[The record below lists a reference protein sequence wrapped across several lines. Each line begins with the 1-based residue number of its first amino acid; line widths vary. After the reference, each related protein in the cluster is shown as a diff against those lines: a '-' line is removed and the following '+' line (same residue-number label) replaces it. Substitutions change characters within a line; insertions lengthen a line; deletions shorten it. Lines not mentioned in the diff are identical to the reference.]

1 MHCGCIFQGISSNLL
16 LAACLVS
23 IDHLLY
29 NPDHKIDLKFML
41 AEQKERNPRAK
52 FTRAKTLGYFYESQQ
67 IRKRIESYKYQ
78 MSHRPTA
85 RIIRTTAEKFQ
96 QSQGLTNWVT
106 PHSVGR
112 CHKVTEGTGD
122 RWEDRENMKAASK
135 EETRQSEDT
144 FPIYG
149 KRTSCQEKEKSA

>member
-1 MHCGCIFQGISSNLL
+1 MNKVSFTKSSLSDFLTSQKYSRSNLL

-67 IRKRIESYKYQ
+67 IAQRIISYKYQ

-85 RIIRTTAEKFQ
+85 GIIRTTAEKFQ
-96 QSQGLTNWVT
+96 QSQGFSDQLHCSTIQVNLHT
-106 PHSVGR
+106 LFNT
-112 CHKVTEGTGD
+112 K
-122 RWEDRENMKAASK
+122 
-135 EETRQSEDT
+135 
-144 FPIYG
+144 
-149 KRTSCQEKEKSA
+149 

>member
-1 MHCGCIFQGISSNLL
+1 M
-16 LAACLVS
+16 V
-23 IDHLLY
+23 DY

-112 CHKVTEGTGD
+112 CHEVTEGTGD

-135 EETRQSEDT
+135 ALNELQLRSIINLWRITRNILLWRARRKPST
-144 FPIYG
+144 RAIFAMNL
-149 KRTSCQEKEKSA
+149 TSTTRLTKS